1 MGLISDIGSQVADI
15 ARTQGELNA
24 LKAAQDKYGPV
35 PADATEE
42 QRQAYLAKLR
52 DTQAYRDEM
61 AKYGTGS
68 EIQRGI
74 QAALQGLAGVI

>member
-1 MGLISDIGSQVADI
+1 MERYQRAD
-15 ARTQGELNA
+15 AGEPNA
-24 LKAAQDKYGPV
+24 LKAAQDKYEPV

-52 DTQAYRDEM
+52 DTPEYKKEQE
-61 AKYGTGS
+61 KYGTGS

-74 QAALQGLAGVI
+74 PGRDSRAQGLAVVI